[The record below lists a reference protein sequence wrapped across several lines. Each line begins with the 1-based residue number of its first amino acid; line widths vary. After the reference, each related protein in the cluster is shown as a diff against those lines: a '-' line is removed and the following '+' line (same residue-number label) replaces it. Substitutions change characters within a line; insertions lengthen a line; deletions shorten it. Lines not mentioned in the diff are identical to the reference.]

1 MCRHPFDIID
11 ERLHNGYYDNL
22 PPFSYSRDM
31 ATVGYLL
38 GYCLRIDYELARFRY
53 EFVNNHGE
61 RKFSVIM

>member
-22 PPFSYSRDM
+22 PPFFYSRDI

-38 GYCLRIDYELARFRY
+38 GHCSKIDYELARFRY
-53 EFVNNHGE
+53 EFANDRRE
-61 RKFSVIM
+61 RKPSIIM